1 MISVIPLRFLPGYK
15 WAQIRELCGKDEQS
29 VAGTRSV
36 DAICLMDR
44 ILQGS
49 NGNVQ
54 VVSASATLPVP
65 DRDRLLTAVYFNT
78 YGSKIETTISCPS
91 CNERFD
97 LSFSLDEWVNDL
109 ATVSSQKLSGKDDAY
124 PFLAP
129 GGIKFRL
136 PTGEDEMVVM
146 GKEPA
151 TAATEL
157 LNRCIHGGS
166 GPYDTDLI
174 QKTMH
179 EIAPLADAEFEAQCP
194 ECSEKQLLH
203 FNLQQ
208 YLLSSLL
215 NEQKKL
221 VIEVHRLASAYG
233 WGLNEIMELPRS
245 IRRTY
250 ITMLESG

>member
-15 WAQIRELCGKDEQS
+15 WAHIRELCGKDEQS
-29 VAGTRSV
+29 VADTRSV

-54 VVSASATLPVP
+54 VVSASDILPIP

-78 YGSKIETTISCPS
+78 YGSKIETTVLCPS
-91 CNERFD
+91 CNNRFD
-97 LSFSLDEWVNDL
+97 LSFSLEEWVNDL
-109 ATVSSQKLSGKDDAY
+109 TADSSQKLNGKDCAY
-124 PFLAP
+124 PFMAP

-136 PTGEDEMVVM
+136 PTGADEMAVM
-146 GKEPA
+146 GMEPG
-151 TAATEL
+151 TAAKEL
-157 LNRCIHGGS
+157 LKKCIPEGS
-166 GPYDTDLI
+166 GQYNPDLI
-174 QKTMH
+174 QMAMH
-179 EIAPLADAEFEAQCP
+179 EMAPLADAEFEAKCP
-194 ECSEKQLLH
+194 ECSEIQLLH

-215 NEQKKL
+215 NGQKKL

-245 IRRTY
+245 IRGTY